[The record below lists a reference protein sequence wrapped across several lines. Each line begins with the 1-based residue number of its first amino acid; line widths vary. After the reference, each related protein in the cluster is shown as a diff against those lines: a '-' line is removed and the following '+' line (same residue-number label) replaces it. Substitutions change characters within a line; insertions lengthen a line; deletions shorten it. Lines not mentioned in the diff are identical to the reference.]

1 MPIQEIS
8 MRNVQIADDF
18 WSPRQKLVTDVT
30 IPYMEKILR
39 DEVPEANKSHAISN
53 FRMAAGEE
61 TGSFYGMVFQ
71 DSDVAKWLEAA
82 AYSLSL
88 KPDKALSERIDQLVA
103 LIGRCQQ
110 QDGYLNTYFTVKEP
124 ENRWKNLLECHE
136 LYCAGHMMEA
146 AAALHEAAGKDDLLR
161 ICIRL
166 ADHICD
172 RFEKEDGIPGHQEI
186 EIGLLR
192 LFHVTGNIR
201 YRDMALRFLN
211 LRGKDPDWF
220 IKHTP
225 SHPGIHYGG
234 YDINP
239 ADTAYNQSDVPVREQ
254 TTARGHA
261 VRQLYMLTA
270 MADTAAETGDQAMQ
284 KACLRL
290 FDDITQKQ
298 MYVTGAVGASAWH
311 EAFTV
316 DYDLPPDRCYGE
328 TCASVA
334 MVFFAHK
341 MLKSRPDGRFAD
353 LMELELYNAALAGM
367 QLDGKRFF
375 YVNPLEVDIRV
386 SGKAPGYAHVLP
398 QRPPWHDCACCPPN
412 LARLIAS
419 LSGYLWG
426 EDDDTVYSHLLIGSE
441 ASTQFGRI
449 RLETGYPWR
458 GKADYTIV
466 NGGDFT
472 LAVHIP
478 GYVSDYTVNV
488 NNQAEESRVRD
499 GYIYIQRIWKA
510 GDTVSL
516 SFDMSV
522 RRLHA
527 DVRVRSCAG
536 KTALARGP
544 FIYCFEETDQ
554 EKQLLSLSLPLNA
567 VVEPVHS
574 FPGLP
579 GDLICLS
586 MQGIADSTPHNQYS
600 PDQPVRTACPLKAIP
615 YFAWANRSPGNMLVW
630 IRENS

>member
-1 MPIQEIS
+1 
-8 MRNVQIADDF
+8 
-18 WSPRQKLVTDVT
+18 
-30 IPYMEKILR
+30 
-39 DEVPEANKSHAISN
+39 
-53 FRMAAGEE
+53 
-61 TGSFYGMVFQ
+61 
-71 DSDVAKWLEAA
+71 
-82 AYSLSL
+82 
-88 KPDKALSERIDQLVA
+88 
-103 LIGRCQQ
+103 
-110 QDGYLNTYFTVKEP
+110 
-124 ENRWKNLLECHE
+124 
-136 LYCAGHMMEA
+136 
-146 AAALHEAAGKDDLLR
+146 
-161 ICIRL
+161 
-166 ADHICD
+166 
-172 RFEKEDGIPGHQEI
+172 
-186 EIGLLR
+186 
-192 LFHVTGNIR
+192 
-201 YRDMALRFLN
+201 
-211 LRGKDPDWF
+211 
-220 IKHTP
+220 
-225 SHPGIHYGG
+225 
-234 YDINP
+234 
-239 ADTAYNQSDVPVREQ
+239 
-254 TTARGHA
+254 
-261 VRQLYMLTA
+261 
-270 MADTAAETGDQAMQ
+270 MQ